1 MVQGLQAWNGSG
13 QMVADIGD
21 YSMRYAATVNFNATA
36 GTTTWWV
43 PFGGMR
49 ANGWIAVQ
57 VGLYYRT
64 YSCIPSTDGFTL
76 RYLPTGHGTAETITI
91 EVYTFA

>member
-1 MVQGLQAWNGSG
+1 MAQGLQAWNGSG

-21 YSMRYAATVNFNATA
+21 YSMRYAGTVNFNATA
-36 GTTTWWV
+36 GTTSWWV

-49 ANGWIAVQ
+49 PNGWIAVQ

-64 YSCIPSTDGFTL
+64 YSCIPVPVQMV
-76 RYLPTGHGTAETITI
+76 LPSDIFQQVMAQQRQ
-91 EVYTFA
+91 